1 MNDPTQPVQL
11 GNLYAIAGAVAAA
24 MVTPGR
30 AEPLGIVV
38 RRDGTLSAHGLQSDE
53 PTSRLLNDPGF
64 VGWVSEDTDPQR
76 FAQRLAAAHAKV
88 MAL

>member
-11 GNLYAIAGAVAAA
+11 GNLYAIAAAVAAA

-30 AEPLGIVV
+30 AEPLGVLV
-38 RRDGTLSAHGLQSDE
+38 QRDGTITAHAADIVLMG
-53 PTSRLLNDPGF
+53 NPGF

-88 MAL
+88 VAS